1 MIKVDIHIIQ
11 QSLCEMQYKGDIHIS
26 QFRDA
31 SMFEQSTH
39 YMIKVDVHI
48 IQQSLREMQYKG
60 DIHISQFRDASMFE
74 QSNALYDTG
83 RRSHHSAKPVW
94 NAV

>member
-1 MIKVDIHIIQ
+1 
-11 QSLCEMQYKGDIHIS
+11 
-26 QFRDA
+26 
-31 SMFEQSTH
+31 
-39 YMIKVDVHI
+39 
-48 IQQSLREMQYKG
+48 MQYKG

-83 RRSHHSAKPVW
+83 RRLHHSAKPVW